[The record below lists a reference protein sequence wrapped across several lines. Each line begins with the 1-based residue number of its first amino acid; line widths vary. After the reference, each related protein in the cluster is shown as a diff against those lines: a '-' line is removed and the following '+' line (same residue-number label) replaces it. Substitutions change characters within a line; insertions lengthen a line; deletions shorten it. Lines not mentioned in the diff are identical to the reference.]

1 MELCFTGISSKK
13 GIPAAKAAGI
23 PFLRGEKSF
32 RHAEAFFRTS
42 RSSEKWGSSSCRTPF
57 RVSRTHPSA
66 PLAKGSHF
74 GGRLRVSR
82 RQKPSGYPFCMAK
95 SLFATQR
102 HFSELQEVLKNGDH
116 HRAGHPSGFPA
127 HTLPPRWRKA
137 LTLGADSGYPGGKS
151 RRDTLFFIVSPV
163 RSAGGAI
170 FPQNMTTYRNLRCEY
185 CDLYSF
191 FRRRTPRL

>member
-1 MELCFTGISSKK
+1 MGIIIAQDTLPGFPHTPFRPVGERLSLWGQTQ
-13 GIPAAKAAGI
+13 GIPAA
-23 PFLRGEKSF
+23 
-32 RHAEAFFRTS
+32 
-42 RSSEKWGSSSCRTPF
+42 
-57 RVSRTHPSA
+57 
-66 PLAKGSHF
+66 
-74 GGRLRVSR
+74 
-82 RQKPSGYPFCMAK
+82 KPSGYPFCMAK

-170 FPQNMTTYRNLRCEY
+170 FAQNMTTKCNLRYKY
-185 CDLYSF
+185 CVLYSV
-191 FRRRTPRL
+191 FRRRTPRPQRRRPE